1 MFSFS
6 YGKIGR
12 GMEDLKNRV
21 GMVSS
26 LQFFALCKYNCITNT
41 YLIDAI
47 YKVY

>member
-1 MFSFS
+1 
-6 YGKIGR
+6 
-12 GMEDLKNRV
+12 MEKFAIKSLQMEHLKNRV

-41 YLIDAI
+41 YLVDVI